1 MVLGQSAAAL
11 RSNMKT
17 LKVLRNMLLIMAACL
32 FLYQSHMAVASF
44 IDGRYAFIRQEAG
57 WPKKSSPLPFLEE

>member
-57 WPKKSSPLPFLEE
+57 WPKKIEPSSILEE